1 MRSSAACAIALVL
14 LASPAA
20 SLQAIPG
27 ATRRTAVLPCA
38 APLRAP
44 VAAVR
49 MAGGGPGP
57 ESKDVDDEED
67 SLYDVDF
74 SLDATTVL
82 ALLGGAIAFNFFVL
96 ANL

>member
-1 MRSSAACAIALVL
+1 MRSSAAGAVALVL

-20 SLQAIPG
+20 SLLIPG
-27 ATRRTAVLPCA
+27 ATCRTVVLPCA
-38 APLRAP
+38 AQPRAP

-57 ESKDVDDEED
+57 ESKDGGGEED

>member
-1 MRSSAACAIALVL
+1 MRSSVAVALVL

-20 SLQAIPG
+20 ALRVIPG
-27 ATRRTAVLPCA
+27 WAWPTRRLACAVPLPV
-38 APLRAP
+38 P
-44 VAAVR
+44 VVPVR
-49 MAGGGPGP
+49 MAAGGPGP
-57 ESKDVDDEED
+57 ESKDDAGDDD
-67 SLYDVDF
+67 SLYNVDF